1 MLANT
6 MSVNTSNVKKNP
18 INAKHKTIFFE
29 KQPEKPSSAKIWS
42 RFLINFVDRFCH
54 LVDNKQLITVIIEF

>member
-18 INAKHKTIFFE
+18 INAKRKTIFFE
-29 KQPEKPSSAKIWS
+29 KQPKNPLAA
-42 RFLINFVDRFCH
+42 
-54 LVDNKQLITVIIEF
+54 EFGS